1 MSHYGLQP
9 PLLHFANLRYIEAI
23 LETINYSPRYDPK
36 AISTLSNGSSKA
48 KPVLVFLATGLNPMP
63 EPNAIYPLL

>member
-36 AISTLSNGSSKA
+36 AVNVLSKSNGNE
-48 KPVLVFLATGLNPMP
+48 KPVKLS
-63 EPNAIYPLL
+63 